1 MSIFSATPP
10 VKTAAWFTDEQWDYL
25 RKNVEMFA
33 DGSGIK
39 NINCNVYGNVNGFV
53 LGKVRSDNDT
63 VTLEETVTTVLEEY
77 EERVTSALEEYKDTL
92 TMHNEVKVA
101 CREAREKCVK
111 AQQVYMDAVMAKVK
125 NNG

>member
-10 VKTAAWFTDEQWDYL
+10 IKTAAWFTDEQWDYL

-53 LGKVRSDNDT
+53 LGKVCADNDPDI
-63 VTLEETVTTVLEEY
+63 L

-92 TMHNEVKVA
+92 TMHEQTKVA

-111 AQQVYMDAVMAKVK
+111 AQQVYMDAVTAKVK